1 MVSPSLSSTLL
12 LVVISTVLNCANGF
26 VLPTKSSPSSN
37 SGRVVIGNTLPRY
50 CNNNNSQFSSRRS
63 QLLCLYTPPSTTSLY
78 STRQQHQEEEPS
90 TTNNNNNN
98 KNESLETIFTRYSSN
113 NQMSKE
119 QLQNVPSIRD
129 MLAEGDLLPSELDD
143 MWDAIV
149 SNKGED
155 GLTIDLEGFV
165 QVYNDIDD
173 LFEDDEEEDDDGVV
187 DDATLE
193 ELSDA
198 LTAAITSSADETD
211 LAQVFDT
218 LKDESSSSSTTTT
231 TSTISFSQLR
241 QWEEITSLVNEGML
255 GEDEFKSLW
264 ESSGDGDDM
273 DLERFVKFNN
283 ELDDLFVFDDEEVE
297 EEEEDDV
304 DEITSDMTEDE
315 EESEQEEEEE
325 QVQQQLPMIT
335 ETDLPPAVLFSQ
347 LANENYL
354 VGQAELKRWG
364 ELQEMI
370 SEGDLSQEELD
381 VLVGRVEKAPGTD
394 TFLDEEGFCKLAEAI
409 DDLFEEVDDE
419 TANNE
424 PAPQQKQQ
432 EDDFRELK
440 VELLEL
446 LEDLDKI
453 GEEEGRLLCGLDCNE
468 LEQERVLE
476 VVGELEREPYN
487 KVVTVGGGA
496 VSKEELVGDW
506 ELLYSSSS
514 TMKYNEGLSGLAG
527 GLTRFG
533 GLKQKI
539 IGTKYLSDVEYTE
552 QVIGKLGGKSY
563 EVKITGDWDMKTEV
577 SLFTGKPANVMSVT
591 PDNVVYGPRRD
602 KADHWKSLGP
612 MNMLLLSYIDEDLRI
627 MRGNTSTDTLFIWK
641 RC

>member
-1 MVSPSLSSTLL
+1 
-12 LVVISTVLNCANGF
+12 
-26 VLPTKSSPSSN
+26 
-37 SGRVVIGNTLPRY
+37 
-50 CNNNNSQFSSRRS
+50 
-63 QLLCLYTPPSTTSLY
+63 
-78 STRQQHQEEEPS
+78 
-90 TTNNNNNN
+90 
-98 KNESLETIFTRYSSN
+98 
-113 NQMSKE
+113 MSKD
-119 QLQNVPSIRD
+119 QFNNVPAISD
-129 MLAEGDLLPSELDD
+129 MLAKGDLSMSEIDDMWNDILNAD
-143 MWDAIV
+143 MWDAMGV
-149 SNKGED
+149 SRNKSGGEQD
-155 GLTIDLEGFV
+155 NIDNRMIDLKGFV

-173 LFEDDEEEDDDGVV
+173 LFEDDDEEEETVDEDTLAAVSAALAAATSGGDESELTQVFETLKKGNDDG
-187 DDATLE
+187 
-193 ELSDA
+193 
-198 LTAAITSSADETD
+198 
-211 LAQVFDT
+211 DT
-218 LKDESSSSSTTTT
+218 H
-231 TSTISFSQLR
+231 TISFAQLR

-264 ESSGDGDDM
+264 ESSGSSGDGM
-273 DLERFVKFNN
+273 DLERFLKFNS
-283 ELDDLFVFDDEEVE
+283 ELDDLFVFDDDDEEEVVNDEVDEISSDMAIDE
-297 EEEEDDV
+297 EEE
-304 DEITSDMTEDE
+304 T
-315 EESEQEEEEE
+315 E
-325 QVQQQLPMIT
+325 QVAQQQQQQLPMIT

-354 VGQAELKRWG
+354 VGQTELERWG
-364 ELQEMI
+364 EVQEMI

-394 TFLDEEGFCKLAEAI
+394 GMYLDEEGFCTLAEAI
-409 DDLFEEVDDE
+409 DDLFEEVGDDATDDDE
-419 TANNE
+419 QE
-424 PAPQQKQQ
+424 EEE

-446 LEDLDKI
+446 LEDIDKI

-487 KVVTVGGGA
+487 EVVAVSSTGGGA

-563 EVKITGDWDMKTEV
+563 EVKITGDWDMKTEL

>member
-1 MVSPSLSSTLL
+1 
-12 LVVISTVLNCANGF
+12 
-26 VLPTKSSPSSN
+26 
-37 SGRVVIGNTLPRY
+37 
-50 CNNNNSQFSSRRS
+50 
-63 QLLCLYTPPSTTSLY
+63 
-78 STRQQHQEEEPS
+78 
-90 TTNNNNNN
+90 
-98 KNESLETIFTRYSSN
+98 
-113 NQMSKE
+113 MSKD
-119 QLQNVPSIRD
+119 QLKRIPSISE

-143 MWDAIV
+143 MWDAVV
-149 SNKGED
+149 SNKSD
-155 GLTIDLEGFV
+155 DDKIDVDGFV
-165 QVYNDIDD
+165 QVYKDIDD
-173 LFEDDEEEDDDGVV
+173 LFEDDEEEEEEV
-187 DDATLE
+187 DNATLAAV
-193 ELSDA
+193 SAA
-198 LTAAITSSADETD
+198 LAAASGADETE
-211 LAQVFDT
+211 LALAFDT
-218 LKDESSSSSTTTT
+218 LKNGDGDGSSN
-231 TSTISFSQLR
+231 TISFTQLR
-241 QWEEITSLVNEGML
+241 QWEEITSLVSEGML

-264 ESSGDGDDM
+264 ESSGDNGDDTM
-273 DLERFVKFNN
+273 DLERFLKFNN
-283 ELDDLFVFDDEEVE
+283 ALDDLFVFDEDEEV
-297 EEEEDDV
+297 DDEV
-304 DEITSDMTEDE
+304 DDMTEEDE
-315 EESEQEEEEE
+315 EEETDEEEEVE
-325 QVQQQLPMIT
+325 AVQQQQLPVIT

-354 VGQAELKRWG
+354 VGEAELKRWG
-364 ELQEMI
+364 ELQDMI

-394 TFLDEEGFCKLAEAI
+394 GMYVNEEGFCKLAEAI
-409 DDLFEEVDDE
+409 DDLFEDVDDE
-419 TANNE
+419 ASDE
-424 PAPQQKQQ
+424 PEQQQQ
-432 EDDFRELK
+432 EEDFRELK

-446 LEDLDKI
+446 LEDIDKI

-476 VVGELEREPYN
+476 VVGELERETYN
-487 KVVTVGGGA
+487 KVVAASNTGGGA
-496 VSKEELVGDW
+496 VSKDELLGEW

-552 QVIGKLGGKSY
+552 QVVGKLGGKSY
-563 EVKITGDWDMKTEV
+563 EVKITGDWDMKTEL

>member
-1 MVSPSLSSTLL
+1 
-12 LVVISTVLNCANGF
+12 
-26 VLPTKSSPSSN
+26 
-37 SGRVVIGNTLPRY
+37 
-50 CNNNNSQFSSRRS
+50 
-63 QLLCLYTPPSTTSLY
+63 
-78 STRQQHQEEEPS
+78 
-90 TTNNNNNN
+90 
-98 KNESLETIFTRYSSN
+98 
-113 NQMSKE
+113 MSKD
-119 QLQNVPSIRD
+119 QLKSVPTIAD

-143 MWDAIV
+143 MWDAV
-149 SNKGED
+149 SNKSD
-155 GLTIDLEGFV
+155 KIDLEGFV

-173 LFEDDEEEDDDGVV
+173 LFEDEEGEEEV
-187 DDATLE
+187 DADTLAAV
-193 ELSDA
+193 SAA
-198 LTAAITSSADETD
+198 LAAASGADETE
-211 LAQVFDT
+211 LAQAFDI
-218 LKDESSSSSTTTT
+218 LKGDGD
-231 TSTISFSQLR
+231 TISFDQLR
-241 QWEEITSLVNEGML
+241 QWEEIQSLVNEGML

-264 ESSGDGDDM
+264 ESSGDGDCM
-273 DLERFVKFNN
+273 DLERFLKFNS
-283 ELDDLFVFDDEEVE
+283 ELDDLFVFDDED
-297 EEEEDDV
+297 EEEDDGEVSDDEV
-304 DEITSDMTEDE
+304 DEISSEMDADE
-315 EESEQEEEEE
+315 EEETEQEK

-394 TFLDEEGFCKLAEAI
+394 MYLDEEGFCKLAEAI
-409 DDLFEEVDDE
+409 EDLFEEVDDE
-419 TANNE
+419 TDAKQE
-424 PAPQQKQQ
+424 EQQQP

-446 LEDLDKI
+446 LEDIDKI

-487 KVVTVGGGA
+487 KVLTAVGGA

-506 ELLYSSSS
+506 ELMYSSSS

-563 EVKITGDWDMKTEV
+563 EVKITGDWDMTMEL

>member
-1 MVSPSLSSTLL
+1 
-12 LVVISTVLNCANGF
+12 
-26 VLPTKSSPSSN
+26 
-37 SGRVVIGNTLPRY
+37 
-50 CNNNNSQFSSRRS
+50 
-63 QLLCLYTPPSTTSLY
+63 
-78 STRQQHQEEEPS
+78 
-90 TTNNNNNN
+90 
-98 KNESLETIFTRYSSN
+98 
-113 NQMSKE
+113 MSKE
-119 QLQNVPSIRD
+119 QLKNVPSISD
-129 MLAEGDLLPSELDD
+129 MLAEGDLLLSELDD

-149 SNKGED
+149 SNKSED

-193 ELSDA
+193 ALSDA

-231 TSTISFSQLR
+231 STTISFSQLR

-424 PAPQQKQQ
+424 PAQQQKQQ

-539 IGTKYLSDVEYTE
+539 IGAKYLSDVEYTE

>member
-1 MVSPSLSSTLL
+1 
-12 LVVISTVLNCANGF
+12 
-26 VLPTKSSPSSN
+26 
-37 SGRVVIGNTLPRY
+37 
-50 CNNNNSQFSSRRS
+50 
-63 QLLCLYTPPSTTSLY
+63 
-78 STRQQHQEEEPS
+78 
-90 TTNNNNNN
+90 
-98 KNESLETIFTRYSSN
+98 
-113 NQMSKE
+113 MSKD
-119 QLQNVPSIRD
+119 QLKRIPSISE

-143 MWDAIV
+143 MWDAVV
-149 SNKGED
+149 SNKSD
-155 GLTIDLEGFV
+155 DDKIDVDGFV
-165 QVYNDIDD
+165 QVYKDIDD
-173 LFEDDEEEDDDGVV
+173 LFEDDDEEEVEV
-187 DDATLE
+187 DDATLAAV
-193 ELSDA
+193 SAA
-198 LTAAITSSADETD
+198 LAAASGADETE
-211 LAQVFDT
+211 LAQAFDT
-218 LKDESSSSSTTTT
+218 LKDGDDGSSN
-231 TSTISFSQLR
+231 TISFSQLG
-241 QWEEITSLVNEGML
+241 QWEEITSLVSEGML

-264 ESSGDGDDM
+264 ESSGDDGDDTM
-273 DLERFVKFNN
+273 DLERFLKFNN
-283 ELDDLFVFDDEEVE
+283 ALDDLFVFDEDEEVDDDEVDEISSDMTEEEEEEETEEEVE
-297 EEEEDDV
+297 E
-304 DEITSDMTEDE
+304 
-315 EESEQEEEEE
+315 Q
-325 QVQQQLPMIT
+325 QQQLPVIT

-354 VGQAELKRWG
+354 VGEAELKRWG
-364 ELQEMI
+364 ELQDMI
-370 SEGDLSQEELD
+370 SEGDLSQKELD

-394 TFLDEEGFCKLAEAI
+394 GMYVNEEGFCKLAEAI
-409 DDLFEEVDDE
+409 DDLFEDVDD
-419 TANNE
+419 TAADE
-424 PAPQQKQQ
+424 PEQQ
-432 EDDFRELK
+432 EEDFRELK

-446 LEDLDKI
+446 LEDIDKI

-476 VVGELEREPYN
+476 VVGELEREQYN
-487 KVVTVGGGA
+487 KVVAASNTGGGA
-496 VSKEELVGDW
+496 VSKDELLGEW

-552 QVIGKLGGKSY
+552 QVVGKLGGKSY
-563 EVKITGDWDMKTEV
+563 EVKITGDWEMKTEL